1 MVSKTNEQALDLK
14 ELPVYKFFCDESC
27 HLEHDGADI
36 MVLGALHCSAERAE
50 QLNRHIKWLRHQ
62 HNYKPELKWSK
73 LNKHQWQLYKDIIDL
88 IIDSE
93 DVFFKSTI
101 VMNKKQLDHN
111 KYNAGSH
118 NTFYYKM
125 FYYTLRDYINTNNDN
140 RIYLDYMDTLG
151 SEKTQKLCEIFRNSS
166 NRSGL
171 KISTTIVQSYAAQLI
186 QVCDL
191 FIGAIGYKNR
201 TDIENQSEIKTRFVD
216 YLEQKLKRP
225 LNITTSPWE
234 NKFNIFKFSGR
245 D

>member
-1 MVSKTNEQALDLK
+1 MS
-14 ELPVYKFFCDESC
+14 ELQVYKFFCDESC

-50 QLNRHIKWLRHQ
+50 KLNRHIKWLRHQ

-73 LNKHQWQLYKDIIDL
+73 LYKHQWQLYKDIIDL

-93 DVFFKSTI
+93 DVFFKTTI

-125 FYYTLRDYINTNNDN
+125 FYYTLRDYINTSNDN

-166 NRSGL
+166 NRAGL
-171 KISTTIVQSYAAQLI
+171 RVSTTIVQSYEVQLI

-191 FIGAIGYKNR
+191 FIGAVGYKNR

-216 YLEQKLKRP
+216 YLEKKLRRA
-225 LNITTSPWE
+225 LNVTTSPWE